1 MKNNKTKPVTIVC
14 IALAIL
20 SAVLFFFFIK
30 ENAKRREAETD
41 LKNHYSSLL
50 ESAKDNF
57 ERYLET
63 GEERFYYYGASDI
76 GAIAGIYWLMDE
88 PKDSTHSLLL
98 IAQGRLIDNGA
109 EKCREALPYL
119 IEALD
124 KALEGNEASFDL
136 HLQYFRNHTDND

>member
-1 MKNNKTKPVTIVC
+1 MKNKKAKPMIIVC

-41 LKNHYSSLL
+41 LKNHYSSLI

-63 GEERFYYYGASDI
+63 GVERLYDYGTSDI
-76 GAIAGIYWLMDE
+76 SAIAEMYWLLSDD
-88 PKDSTHSLLL
+88 DSTESLLF
-98 IAQGRLIDNGA
+98 IAQGRLIDGGA
-109 EKCREALPYL
+109 EKCREALPDL

-124 KALEGNEASFDL
+124 RALEGNEASFDL
-136 HLQYFRNHTDND
+136 HLQYFRNHTDKD

>member
-1 MKNNKTKPVTIVC
+1 MKNNKTKPMTIVC

-41 LKNHYSSLL
+41 LKNHYSSLI

-63 GEERFYYYGASDI
+63 GEERLYDYGTSDI
-76 GAIAGIYWLMDE
+76 SAIAKLYWLLDDD
-88 PKDSTHSLLL
+88 DSTESLLL
-98 IAQGRLIDNGA
+98 IAQDRLIDSGA

-124 KALEGNEASFDL
+124 RALEGNEASFDL
-136 HLQYFRNHTDND
+136 HLQYFRNHTHND